1 MDCLSFETGSR
12 VLRAWWPGPLTLV
25 GNLCPAMSG
34 SQQPRSHF
42 HFSSYYDSKAISRL
56 IIIYHYPILSRYN
69 IPIVFSQGGL
79 SRQSC
84 ELCTCQDSTH
94 FIFNNWCFYDLFLGW
109 FQCIFPFKHTK
120 LLFQGSKFE
129 LDYCSVDLIKGYARA
144 SVIAFVVMVAA
155 EIDLDT
161 DYDKV
166 KPFEA
171 FLDRAF
177 LLPSNVSGHYLE
189 KRSY

>member
-1 MDCLSFETGSR
+1 M
-12 VLRAWWPGPLTLV
+12 
-25 GNLCPAMSG
+25 
-34 SQQPRSHF
+34 
-42 HFSSYYDSKAISRL
+42 
-56 IIIYHYPILSRYN
+56 
-69 IPIVFSQGGL
+69 
-79 SRQSC
+79 
-84 ELCTCQDSTH
+84 
-94 FIFNNWCFYDLFLGW
+94 
-109 FQCIFPFKHTK
+109 
-120 LLFQGSKFE
+120 
-129 LDYCSVDLIKGYARA
+129 DLIKGYARA

-189 KRSY
+189 YHEKKLLVDTAHFTFLDGV